1 MALAHMQSRVTISAS
16 CSSVQFSVPA
26 GRIGRTMKRHFWR
39 GDLDRKIPTGVSMH
53 EGALRPVFLNYTQE
67 QLDGAYDQSAWAP
80 EMAALEAE
88 DGEAGSAL
96 RRRMPARTERYGPS
110 EAELVDIFAP
120 AGARDAP
127 ILIFIHGG
135 TWTRNSRRDVSYP
148 ASTVVERGVVYLA
161 PDFGSL
167 QTARLPELVENCRRV
182 VAWAVGNASLFGGD
196 PDRIFLS
203 GHSAGAHLAA
213 CVLITDWNARG
224 VPADVVKGALLM
236 SGMYD
241 LYPVMLTS
249 RSSYLKITT
258 EEEAAFSPMRHLHR
272 IVCPVAIV
280 SADQDS
286 PEFKRQSAC
295 SPTRSPGW
303 AGLPAVPNCS
313 TATTFRK

>member
-1 MALAHMQSRVTISAS
+1 MNCFAPESAASSGVALPQ
-16 CSSVQFSVPA
+16 
-26 GRIGRTMKRHFWR
+26 
-39 GDLDRKIPTGVSMH
+39 
-53 EGALRPVFLNYTQE
+53 EGAPRPVFLNYTQE

-80 EMAALEAE
+80 QMAALEAA
-88 DGEAGSAL
+88 DGEASAAL
-96 RRRMPARTERYGPS
+96 RRRMPARIEQYGPS

-135 TWTRNSRRDVSYP
+135 AWTRNSRRDVSYP

-167 QTARLPELVENCRRV
+167 KNARLPGLVENCRRV
-182 VAWAVGNASLFGGD
+182 VAWAVGNAPQFGGD

-213 CVLITDWNARG
+213 CALITDWSTRG

-241 LYPVMLTS
+241 LYPVMLSS

-258 EEEAAFSPMRHLHR
+258 EEEAAFSPMRHLHW
-272 IVCPVAIV
+272 IACPVAIV
-280 SADQDS
+280 WADQDS
-286 PEFKRQSAC
+286 PEFKRQSAVFADALEGMGRLASC
-295 SPTRSPGW
+295 TELFNTNHFQEVKQLAHADSAASRMLFSLMG
-303 AGLPAVPNCS
+303 
-313 TATTFRK
+313 F